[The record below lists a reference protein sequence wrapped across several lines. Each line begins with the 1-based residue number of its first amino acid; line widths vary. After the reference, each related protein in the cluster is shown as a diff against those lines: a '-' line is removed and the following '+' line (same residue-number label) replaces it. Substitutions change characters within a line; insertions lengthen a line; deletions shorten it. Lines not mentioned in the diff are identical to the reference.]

1 MPRALCLSWT
11 ISPGSLRDIEVA
23 LPGQLRDRPAVVAG
37 GGRSLQRWLM
47 PSLPQEQQRG
57 SWGSKTLSV
66 TALDVMGEHEAT
78 TGWVV
83 GAVESWD

>member
-1 MPRALCLSWT
+1 
-11 ISPGSLRDIEVA
+11 
-23 LPGQLRDRPAVVAG
+23 
-37 GGRSLQRWLM
+37 M

>member
-1 MPRALCLSWT
+1 
-11 ISPGSLRDIEVA
+11 
-23 LPGQLRDRPAVVAG
+23 
-37 GGRSLQRWLM
+37 M

-83 GAVESWD
+83 GAVESWDELLEGLGSGFAFATPAV